1 MGKYKPYSSFTAY
14 YDDPIVSFT
23 LSALILIGGIGFIV
37 WSDIIDHNGTLKNM
51 PCRQKWS

>member
-1 MGKYKPYSSFTAY
+1 MGKYIPYSSFTAY

-37 WSDIIDHNGTLKNM
+37 WSDIIDH
-51 PCRQKWS
+51 KWHF